1 MKTILAVFLAVII
14 GSTSAY
20 AQDKLTRKLTFER
33 DNAVW
38 IANIDGNGQKKLAI
52 GQSPD
57 LSPDGTKLAYSAASG
72 EGKDMQHHIAVIDLA
87 TNQTTVL
94 KDIPND
100 DCIEPSWSHD
110 GKQLLYGFYV
120 TDAWHI
126 GVINADG
133 TGFRDVQRSEP
144 KHHDYWSKAWA
155 ADGKSFYT
163 QDMVNLYQLDLNA
176 KVIKQWVIEKLI
188 PHGVMS
194 GGIRLDASP
203 DGKSLLMDVEMDE
216 KERKDWD
223 GPPPAISLLDLAT
236 EKVTRL
242 TPPSLYAWDSHWL
255 QAPESILFVS
265 ANPGEDTEWI
275 YRMSTTG
282 QGKDK
287 QLLVK
292 NGVNPGSSR

>member
-1 MKTILAVFLAVII
+1 MKTILAAFLAVAVC
-14 GSTSAY
+14 STSVS
-20 AQDKLTRKLTFER
+20 AQDKSTRKLTFER
-33 DNAVW
+33 DNGIW
-38 IANIDGNGQKKLAI
+38 IANIDGSSEKKLAT

-57 LSPDGTKLAYSAASG
+57 LSPDGTKLVYSSSSG
-72 EGKDMQHHIAVIDLA
+72 LGKDMQHHIAIIDLT
-87 TNQTTVL
+87 TNQTAIL

-100 DCIEPSWSHD
+100 DCVEPSWSHD
-110 GKQLLYGFYV
+110 GKQLLFKFYV

-126 GVINADG
+126 GVDNADG
-133 TGFRDVQRSEP
+133 TGFRDVQASDP
-144 KHHDYWSKAWA
+144 KHNDYWSMAWA

-176 KVIKQWVIEKLI
+176 KVIKQWAIDKLV
-188 PHGVMS
+188 PHGGMS

-223 GPPPAISLLDLAT
+223 GPPPSIWLLDLAT
-236 EKVTRL
+236 EKATRL

-255 QAPESILFVS
+255 QAPDSILFVS
-265 ANPGEDTEWI
+265 ANPGEDAEWV
-275 YRMSTTG
+275 YRMSTKG

-287 QLLVK
+287 QLLIK
-292 NGVNPGSSR
+292 NGINPGSSR